1 MMEGK
6 EQFIQELVKL
16 IEQKGKEV
24 QASGEPAE
32 TQLPK
37 VDVMLDVV
45 RFLDHYDENVKVLNE
60 YWSRKRYAEKFNRG
74 R

>member
-1 MMEGK
+1 MEGK

-32 TQLPK
+32 MQLPK

-45 RFLDHYDENVKVLNE
+45 RFLDHYDENVKVLND
-60 YWSRKRYAEKFNRG
+60 YWRKKRYAEKFKGDR
-74 R
+74 